1 MKSKTFAMAA
11 FAFLLAASFAAN
23 VQSQGRAPQKQARR
37 EVAVTFDD
45 LPVVSTRRDLKSQ
58 REITARLLKSI
69 TSKRV
74 PAIGFVNE
82 NKLLSDGKRDES
94 RVALLRMWIDAGLE
108 LGNHTFSHID
118 LNTTPLAE
126 FQDDVI
132 RGEEATAQLLAEKGK
147 KPRYFR
153 HPYLHTGRD
162 FETKQRFE
170 EFLAGRGYTVAPV
183 TIDNSE
189 WIFARAY
196 DRAIENGDRRSMK
209 RIAEAYIPYLEKKF
223 EYFEK
228 QSAVLFGY
236 EIKQVLLLHANAL
249 NADHFDDLARM
260 MKRRGYAFITL
271 EEALKDEAYRSAD
284 TYTGAGGITWLH
296 RWAITKGMKGEF
308 FRGEP
313 ATPDFILKLAGVTSE

>member
-1 MKSKTFAMAA
+1 MKSKTFVIAA
-11 FAFLLAASFAAN
+11 FTFLLAAFFAAH
-23 VQSQGRAPQKQARR
+23 VQSQDSAPKKQTRR

-45 LPVVSTRRDLKSQ
+45 LPVVSTRRDLKSH
-58 REITARLLKSI
+58 REITVRLLKSI
-69 TSKRV
+69 TSNRV

-82 NKLLSDGKRDES
+82 NKLLGDGKRDES
-94 RVALLRMWIDAGLE
+94 RVALLRLWIDAGLE

-118 LNTTPLAE
+118 MHTTPLTE

-132 RGEEATAQLLAEKGK
+132 RGEEATARLLTEKGK
-147 KPRYFR
+147 KLRYFR
-153 HPYLHTGRD
+153 HPFLHTGRD
-162 FETKQRFE
+162 LETKQRFE
-170 EFLAGRGYTVAPV
+170 EFLAGRGYRIAPV
-183 TIDNSE
+183 TVDNSD

-196 DRAIENGDRRSMK
+196 DRAIESGDRSSMK
-209 RIAEAYIPYLEKKF
+209 RIAEAYIPYMEKKF

-228 QSAVLFGY
+228 QSAALFSY

-271 EEALKDEAYRSAD
+271 DEALKDEAYRSPD